1 MMCVVC
7 CVCVCGQRWRLFKWD
22 LRSSV
27 SLCASLT
34 EGMCVCLLCA
44 VYVCVHVLCNVCGVC
59 VYECVC
65 YYCVLTCVLCMSLL
79 CVFVVVV
86 VVVVAEQYGR
96 SQTSSIQH
104 E

>member
-1 MMCVVC
+1 VWCAV
-7 CVCVCGQRWRLFKWD
+7 CVCVVKDGGFLNGICAG
-22 LRSSV
+22 V